1 MPRPQDKELIL
12 IVEDDRDISEMLC
25 TYLRTKQYRMATT
38 PMGEDV
44 LDICRR
50 ERPSLVLL
58 DINLPDIDGYEVCRR
73 LRDNLATSNLPVI
86 FLTRNKSRES
96 KLTGFQTGGS
106 DYITKP
112 FDMEELYLRISN
124 AIRLSKYRAGVD
136 SVSGLPSGPL
146 VEEQLKTLL
155 YRDDWAVL
163 LVSVEGFRHFE
174 RTYGHL
180 RDKFAS
186 YVAQLVRDAVDQVGN
201 FEDFVGRVDTVQ
213 YIIITTMPRIPRL
226 RQRMERVFAR
236 VMNPP
241 VKRNG
246 AKPVTAYLGLS
257 FGVTVDRDG
266 PFGDVRSLAEAVA
279 QSRERR
285 DESA

>member
-1 MPRPQDKELIL
+1 MPRRQDKELIL

-50 ERPSLVLL
+50 ERPSLILL
-58 DINLPDIDGYEVCRR
+58 DINLPGIDGYEVCRR

-96 KLTGFQTGGS
+96 KLAGFQTGGS

-112 FDMEELYLRISN
+112 FDMEELYLRVSN

-146 VEEQLKTLL
+146 VEEQLKSLL
-155 YRDDWAVL
+155 HRDDWAVL

-180 RDKFAS
+180 RDKFAA
-186 YVAQLVRDAVDQVGN
+186 YVAQLIRDAVDQAGN

-213 YIIITTMPRIPRL
+213 YIVITTMPRVPRL
-226 RQRMERVFAR
+226 RQRIERVFAR

-246 AKPVTAYLGLS
+246 TKPVTAYLGLS

-285 DESA
+285 DEPA